1 MTSGNAPLPEKHN
14 HTHTHTQN
22 RRKKKIKEQTVC
34 SVRSEISSLTLS
46 TKLQPYIVS
55 HCLKNEKSCGWLF
68 KLETIIVSLT
78 VFCNS
83 TLKQLKHLKDWSM
96 RTSEN

>member
-14 HTHTHTQN
+14 HTHTQN
-22 RRKKKIKEQTVC
+22 RRKKKIKEQTAC

-55 HCLKNEKSCGWLF
+55 HCLKNEKKLWLAF
-68 KLETIIVSLT
+68 QAGNNYCVTNGLL
-78 VFCNS
+78 
-83 TLKQLKHLKDWSM
+83 
-96 RTSEN
+96 